1 MIFQVAVCKFLGQNC
16 FSSPPIGF
24 KFLRCL
30 VTHEEEFI
38 SCFEPIMK
46 TDNPCFLRLGDR
58 KTQQMSFP
66 CTRQYKCEY
75 VKESTLPKDET
86 SKENKAIT
94 KTTTENESEDTT
106 PIVTTPEITTSEAPT
121 IEVPKTEAPTTLD
134 TTPIVTTPE
143 ITTIQAPTIEVPTT
157 EAPTTLDTTPI
168 VTTPEIT
175 TIEAPTIEVPTTEAP
190 TTEAFPTVD
199 STTEAT
205 STATTTMTPK
215 QDKTMIIFSTSAA
228 LMIVIILVIFIY
240 IKCRKSHKR
249 CKNAESQVELE
260 LKEAMEN

>member
-143 ITTIQAPTIEVPTT
+143 ITTI
-157 EAPTTLDTTPI
+157 
-168 VTTPEIT
+168 
-175 TIEAPTIEVPTTEAP
+175 EAPTIEVPTTEAP

>member
-16 FSSPPIGF
+16 FSNPPIGF
-24 KFLRCL
+24 KFSRCL

-46 TDNPCFLRLGDR
+46 TENPCFLKLGDR
-58 KTQQMSFP
+58 KTQEMNFP

-75 VKESTLPKDET
+75 VKESTLPEDET
-86 SKENKAIT
+86 SEENKAIT

-121 IEVPKTEAPTTLD
+121 IEVPK
-134 TTPIVTTPE
+134 
-143 ITTIQAPTIEVPTT
+143 T